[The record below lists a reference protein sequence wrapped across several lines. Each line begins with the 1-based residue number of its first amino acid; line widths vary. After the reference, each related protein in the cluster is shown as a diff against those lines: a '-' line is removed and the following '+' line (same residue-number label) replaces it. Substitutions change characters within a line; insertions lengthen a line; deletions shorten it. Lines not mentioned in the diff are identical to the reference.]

1 VRPILIVVLLAA
13 VAQAKDVDWA
23 GGWTKDGGGG
33 VVVSAG
39 PQGTLTLDEHVP
51 TTDGQS
57 VGFVGSGS
65 GNTLTMAGRFTET
78 VGYVGAIDGQKGQKQ
93 HTCGLTAT
101 ERRDGDDQVADVT
114 YTVDG
119 SQVRSETWRRPLPP
133 IEIELEEGNAPL
145 AGPIDGKLSTT
156 GLQVVYTVHGSD
168 PLQLTLEITVDA
180 GHPCPEFYAN
190 PTLSTQSLGVT
201 QPGKHTATW
210 DLRDQT
216 AAARLAIQGCYKA
229 RVSASK
235 ALSAEATFT
244 VAAPHFVVV
253 GTPPCQGVAGGA
265 GGTSAVL
272 GPIMSGKGYDASL
285 PAATTPA
292 GIPTAVGN
300 AAFAVFH
307 AHGTPTTL
315 AIAGVT
321 TSTLSASAF
330 GSLKDLH
337 VAAVVACW
345 TGGDSGDPQTPCFLQ
360 GLVDRGCDV
369 AIGFRSSVLA
379 FEAADWVSQF
389 CMLLERGSPIVKTAQ
404 DTAKE
409 TLKRWW
415 SFDPPVDDAD
425 LDRVILVLKARRASS
440 DVEPCAASM
449 TVLYGS
455 GVTSAEQYWPPRYG
469 NSKN

>member
-1 VRPILIVVLLAA
+1 VRPILIVILLAA

-33 VVVSAG
+33 VVVGAG

-57 VGFVGSGS
+57 VSFVGSGS
-65 GNTLTMAGRFTET
+65 GSTLTMEGRFTET
-78 VGYVGAIDGQKGQKQ
+78 VGYVGAIDGQTGQKR
-93 HTCGLTAT
+93 HTCGLAASA
-101 ERRDGDDQVADVT
+101 RRDGNDQVADVT

-119 SQVRSETWRRPLPP
+119 SQVRTETWRRPLPP

-145 AGPIDGKLSTT
+145 SGPIDGKLSTT

-168 PLQLTLEITVDA
+168 PLQLQLEITVDA

-190 PTLSTQSLGVT
+190 PTLYTQSLGVT

-210 DLRDQT
+210 DVRDQT
-216 AAARLAIQGCYKA
+216 PEARLAIQGCYKA

-235 ALSAEATFT
+235 VLSAEATFT
-244 VAAPHFVVV
+244 VAAPRFVVV
-253 GTPPCQGVAGGA
+253 GTPPCKGVAGGA

-272 GPIMSGKGYDASL
+272 SPIMSGKGYDSSL
-285 PAATTPA
+285 PASTTPA

-307 AHGTPTTL
+307 AHGTPTAL

-321 TSTLSASAF
+321 TTTLDASAF

-345 TGGDSGDPQTPCFLQ
+345 TGGDTGDTTPSFLQ
-360 GLVDRGCDV
+360 SLVDKGCDV
-369 AIGFRSSVLA
+369 GIGFRSPVAAL
-379 FEAADWVSQF
+379 EAADWVNQF

-404 DTAKE
+404 DTARE

-415 SFDPPVDDAD
+415 RFDPPVDDAD
-425 LDRVILVLKARRASS
+425 LDRIVLVLRQRRASV
-440 DVEPCAASM
+440 DMEPCAVSM
-449 TVLYGS
+449 TVKYGN
-455 GVTSAEQYWPPRYG
+455 GITSAEQYWPPRYG